1 MLKMCKEIGGEDFP
15 RVRQCAAF
23 PQLNSKTQLTRSITL
38 RKVRV
43 TRTGS
48 RTGCLIVHAVR
59 LANCRT
65 GAISSRKGN
74 GEKVLGVKL
83 GLISPCVD
91 RIIAAPRMNGD
102 VLDRQGL

>member
-1 MLKMCKEIGGEDFP
+1 MLKICKEIGGEDFP

-43 TRTGS
+43 TRTG
-48 RTGCLIVHAVR
+48 CLIVHAVR

-74 GEKVLGVKL
+74 GENVLGVKL